1 MGRNIRGEEM
11 RGKKGESG
19 RREGEETTRV
29 VQETSRKREVM
40 RQKGKLKEQEQTRV
54 IKVTIEMDKKG

>member
-1 MGRNIRGEEM
+1 M

-29 VQETSRKREVM
+29 VFPHQGNSREREVM
-40 RQKGKLKEQEQTRV
+40 RQKGELKEQEQTRL
-54 IKVTIEMDKKG
+54 IKITIEMDKKGNKR

>member
-1 MGRNIRGEEM
+1 M
-11 RGKKGESG
+11 RGNKGESG

-29 VQETSRKREVM
+29 PFSHQGNLRKREVM

-54 IKVTIEMDKKG
+54 IKITIEMDKKKGKKR